1 MPFCDKILIVQKGCD
16 TLNDLEIIKLI
27 LDGDKEKFR
36 YLMEKYHNEMFKYV
50 YNITGNYQDTEDL
63 LQEIFYKI
71 YKNLKKYDSAK
82 ASFRTWLYRI
92 SKNHVLNYLNSRRY
106 KMKNKIYEYDDS
118 LNSADENI
126 EEVVVKDS
134 QINRIITV
142 MKNILSDKHL
152 QIMQLYYFSELT
164 VKEIAETTAIPEKT
178 IYKAI
183 KSSIEK
189 IKKEVT
195 IDG

>member
-1 MPFCDKILIVQKGCD
+1 
-16 TLNDLEIIKLI
+16 LNDLEIIELI
-27 LDGDKEKFR
+27 LDGEKEKFR
-36 YLMEKYHNEMFKYV
+36 LLMDKYHNEMFKYV

-82 ASFRTWLYRI
+82 ASFRTWLYRV
-92 SKNHVLNYLNSRRY
+92 SKNHVLNYLNSSRV
-106 KMKNKIYEYDDS
+106 KIKNKTYEYDDS
-118 LNSADENI
+118 LNSADANI
-126 EEVVVKDS
+126 EEKAVKDD

-142 MKNILSDKHL
+142 MKNILNDKHL